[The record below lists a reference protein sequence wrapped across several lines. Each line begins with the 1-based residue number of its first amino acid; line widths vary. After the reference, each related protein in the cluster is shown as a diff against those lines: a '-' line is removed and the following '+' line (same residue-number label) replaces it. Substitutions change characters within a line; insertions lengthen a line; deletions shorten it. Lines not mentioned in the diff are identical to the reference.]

1 MHKTALLFVE
11 IERTKQSLLR
21 RPSSEVEARPD
32 EVLLAVFQSIDEPD
46 SFYGVHRADNLSA
59 VGDRLAYEGDTMQSL
74 LFRGAQLD
82 SESRGLA
89 SGRDDLRSE
98 LISSMGAAN
107 LNTIVQ
113 DLIASGASDVV
124 DASVTRN
131 MTTAA
136 MNLNRWDVPIAADI
150 QDSSSIVYRTL
161 QTISTSQRLEDAQ
174 KAVRMGL
181 LDIGSCLRRTTTLGS
196 SISAALVSLASM
208 AEIDQL
214 LCSRGPQQVKETLE
228 NMRTRE
234 LWMTTGRQVIN
245 LVRPT
250 RLANICS

>member
-1 MHKTALLFVE
+1 
-11 IERTKQSLLR
+11 
-21 RPSSEVEARPD
+21 
-32 EVLLAVFQSIDEPD
+32 
-46 SFYGVHRADNLSA
+46 
-59 VGDRLAYEGDTMQSL
+59 MQSL

-82 SESRGLA
+82 SESRGL
-89 SGRDDLRSE
+89 SSSRDDLRSK

-113 DLIASGASDVV
+113 DLIASGRADAV
-124 DASVTRN
+124 DASVTHN

-136 MNLNRWDVPIAADI
+136 MNLNRWDVPIAADV

-161 QTISTSQRLEDAQ
+161 QSISTSQKLEDAQ

-181 LDIGSCLRRTTTLGS
+181 LDIGTTLRRTTNLGS
-196 SISAALVSLASM
+196 SISAALVSVASM

-214 LCSRGPQQVKETLE
+214 LSSRGPQQLKEILD
-228 NMRTRE
+228 NMKTRE
-234 LWMTTGRQVIN
+234 LWMTTGRQVIE

-250 RLANICS
+250 CLNNL